1 MFISFNKICAITHGR
16 QVPQLLER
24 FLAALIDLLL
34 QTKPSTLPT
43 VELIAVQIQHLDF
56 FSDKAAEFI
65 DLNQGTGSRLGL
77 VDWWLPS
84 GLDKPAGNY
93 FVMYSKDS
101 ANGSEPQSFKV

>member
-1 MFISFNKICAITHGR
+1 MVGK
-16 QVPQLLER
+16 
-24 FLAALIDLLL
+24 FLNCVKSSLAVLIDLLS

-65 DLNQGTGSRLGL
+65 DLNQETGSRLGL